1 VALDIFEMIG
11 ISRMPRNETPLPS
24 AEEDEIK
31 RRLRLGIERSRALIA
46 QYRARLA
53 MLEIVPRDG
62 RRDAR
67 RSARKALAPATPKKF
82 MEN

>member
-1 VALDIFEMIG
+1 MIG
-11 ISRMPRNETPLPS
+11 ISRMPRNELPS

-31 RRLRLGIERSRALIA
+31 RRLRRGIERSRALIA
-46 QYRARLA
+46 QYRTRLA
-53 MLEIVPRDG
+53 MLDIA

-67 RSARKALAPATPKKF
+67 RSARMTLAPVKPKKF